1 MYLYDQL
8 NLFNYSHDID
18 VDSVSKCEASNQ
30 QEFQI
35 VSPPMPCGVAWLIN
49 VLLELGVK
57 TTHHGKEYHNNHW
70 TTDDGVNC
78 KITPK
83 AKDHLLWH
91 LPVLSKQDYFEFVV
105 KEFVPG
111 IKKLGIQ
118 PLDAWYTLY
127 GECSQILT
135 AGVTENPIIVS
146 EILSSDGWQTLEQ
159 KLLDYVENLERKVVT
174 ASAGFQL

>member
-1 MYLYDQL
+1 MPKSDTSSMVKLL
-8 NLFNYSHDID
+8 LSWDI
-18 VDSVSKCEASNQ
+18 K
-30 QEFQI
+30 
-35 VSPPMPCGVAWLIN
+35 P
-49 VLLELGVK
+49 
-57 TTHHGKEYHNNHW
+57 
-70 TTDDGVNC
+70 
-78 KITPK
+78 
-83 AKDHLLWH
+83 DHE
-91 LPVLSKQDYFEFVV
+91 QDYFEFVV

-135 AGVTENPIIVS
+135 AGVTENPIIMS